1 MKLNKFPALL
11 LFAVLAL
18 VMTSCEKDHW
28 DEHDKSGVK
37 VAFLHETASFDI
49 PSDDIIVTLKRNSTE
64 GELTVPLY
72 VGDFVITI
80 GNYVY
85 EDEDITEWFYCPETV
100 TFADGEEYAQYA
112 MSAVGSYHDSGY
124 EYSML
129 ITIDDEHRTPGDDGC
144 VVYVT
149 VE

>member
-18 VMTSCEKDHW
+18 VMTSCEKEYW

-37 VAFLHETASFDI
+37 VAFLHETASFEI
-49 PSDDIIVTLKRNSTE
+49 PSDDIIITLKRNSTE
-64 GELTVPLY
+64 GELTVPVY
-72 VGDFVITI
+72 PEDFVIAV
-80 GNYVY
+80 GNNVY

-112 MSAVGSYHDSGY
+112 MSAVGSYHGSGY
-124 EYSML
+124 EYSL
-129 ITIDDEHRTPGDDGC
+129 LLTIDEENRTPGDDGC
-144 VVYVT
+144 VVYIT

>member
-18 VMTSCEKDHW
+18 VMTSCEKEYW

-49 PSDDIIVTLKRNSTE
+49 PSDDVIITLKRNNTE
-64 GELTVPLY
+64 GELTVPVY
-72 VGDFVITI
+72 PEDFVITI
-80 GNYVY
+80 GKYIY
-85 EDEDITEWFYCPETV
+85 ENEDITEWFFCPETV
-100 TFADGEEYAQYA
+100 TFADGEDTAQYS
-112 MSAVGSYHDSGY
+112 MSAVGSYHGSGY
-124 EYSML
+124 EYSL
-129 ITIDDEHRTPGDDGC
+129 LLTIDDEHRSPGDDGC
-144 VVYVT
+144 VVYIT